1 MEQNLSM
8 NLNQKLAMTV
18 KLQQAIQIL
27 QLSSQELRTTIEK
40 EYLENPALEME
51 EGNAELP
58 DAKAEKLT
66 DRYSIEDISAL
77 ADYLGE
83 DEKHPRSS
91 RDEVRQSFEAVA
103 STNLT
108 LEQELLEQVDFTFQ
122 QESQKG
128 IAIFIVGSIDSRGY
142 LTTELSEIARA
153 MQVNVAEVEA
163 VLQVIQSFEPVGV
176 GARSLQECL
185 RIQAKQQGIYEG
197 LVAAVINHHLDHVAA
212 AQYKAIAAAEDSN
225 LSDVQLAVDI
235 IRTLNPKPG
244 SSYGDAVSDYVIPDV
259 VVRKNGDDY
268 IVLVNDYGIPQLHI
282 SHVYRNATGFD
293 AETKKYIEQRV
304 NSAAWLIKSI
314 GQRQDTLRKVV
325 TEIVKQQRE
334 YFDKGPQYLRPL
346 LMKTVAENIGVHES
360 TVSRAVA
367 NKYAGIPHGVVM
379 LKKFFTANLA
389 ASTTGDELIASQ
401 VRHAIEELIQG
412 ENPKKP
418 YSDQQITKLLW
429 QRDMKISRRT
439 VMKYREQLGIPSS
452 VKRKR
457 Y

>member
-1 MEQNLSM
+1 MEQKLSM
-8 NLNQKLAMTV
+8 NLSQKLAMTV

-51 EGNAELP
+51 EGTDIRESG
-58 DAKAEKLT
+58 EKLT

-77 ADYLGE
+77 ANYLGE
-83 DEKHPRSS
+83 DEKRPRSS
-91 RDEVRQSFEAVA
+91 QNDVKQSFETAA
-103 STNLT
+103 STDLT
-108 LEQELLEQVDFTFQ
+108 LEQELLEQVNFTFQ
-122 QESQKG
+122 RDEEKG
-128 IAIFIVGSIDSRGY
+128 IAVFIVGSIDSRGY
-142 LTTELSEIARA
+142 LTTPVSEIARA
-153 MQVNVAEVEA
+153 MQTIEPAVEA
-163 VLQVIQSFEPVGV
+163 VLAVVQRFEPVGV

-185 RIQAKQQGIYEG
+185 TIQAKQQGIYEG
-197 LVAAVINHHLDHVAA
+197 LVAAVIDCHLDHVAR
-212 AQYKAIAAAEDSN
+212 AQYKNIAADEGCS

-244 SSYGDAVSDYVIPDV
+244 SSYGNASSNYIVPDV
-259 VVRKNGDDY
+259 VVRKNGDSY

-282 SHVYRNATGFD
+282 SQVYRNAAGFD
-293 AETKKYIEQRV
+293 TQTKKYIEQRV

-314 GQRQDTLRKVV
+314 GQRRETLKNVV
-325 TEIVKQQRE
+325 TEIVRQQME
-334 YFDKGPQYLRPL
+334 YLEKGPQYLRPL
-346 LMKTVAENIGVHES
+346 LMKTVAENIDVHES

-367 NKYAGIPHGVVM
+367 NKYVEMPHGVIM

-389 ASTTGDELIASQ
+389 SAATGEELIAGQ
-401 VRHAIEELIQG
+401 VKSTIEGLIKG
-412 ENPKKP
+412 EDPKKP
-418 YSDQQITKLLW
+418 FSDQQLTVLLG

-439 VMKYREQLGIPSS
+439 VMKYREQLGFPSS